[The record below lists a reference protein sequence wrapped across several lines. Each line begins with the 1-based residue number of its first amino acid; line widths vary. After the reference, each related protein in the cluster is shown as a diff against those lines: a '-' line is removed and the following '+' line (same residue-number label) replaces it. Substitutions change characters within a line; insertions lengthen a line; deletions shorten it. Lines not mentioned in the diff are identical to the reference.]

1 MKHSEIRKLMP
12 DYLEGDLDLDK
23 RALVDA
29 HLDECA
35 ECAFDI
41 DGMRQTLSLLHTL
54 SDPQPPSDLS
64 RRIMQRIEAGETRR
78 GWRERLEGLFGPLLE
93 PRILAPI
100 SAGALVLGSILD
112 IKLFTKLLVFVK
124 PYNITFYGVLTS
136 AILISL
142 LSTLTPYL
150 LKIVVDD
157 YLLLKNYEGMQTII
171 MIMMIVLFLEVIFM
185 YLFTYYANWLGQKV
199 IKNLRVDV
207 FQKILKFKMSF
218 FDKNAVG
225 RLVTRTVNDIETI
238 ASIFSQ
244 GLFMIIA
251 DILKMITVL
260 SVMTIIN
267 FELTLVVVSIFP
279 FLIYATRVFQKSM
292 KVAFEKVRREVA
304 NLNSFVQERISG
316 VKIVQIFNREQLE
329 INNFIDINI
338 KHRDAWL
345 RTVWIN
351 SIFFPLAEISTS
363 ICIGL
368 LVWYGGFNNLNGEN
382 ISLGTLFLFI
392 SMSGLLF
399 RPLRQIADRFNTL
412 QMGMVSTERIFKIL
426 EDDLEIKDNGRID
439 NTSFDGLIEFKN
451 VKFSYVKNQ
460 IVIDDISFKIQPGET
475 LAIVGPTG
483 SGKSTIINLITKFY
497 EIDSGSIYLDGNN
510 IDKFKLDNIRNK
522 VGVILQ
528 DVFMFADTIFNNIT
542 LFNKDISI
550 EDVERS
556 AKDLEIHDFILS
568 LPGGYDFNVSERGGT
583 LSSGQRQLLAFL
595 RVLVNNPDILILDEA
610 TSSIDSYSED
620 LIKKATKTITKDKTS
635 IIIAHRLSTVES
647 ADKIYLYGKW

>member
-1 MKHSEIRKLMP
+1 MEKIK
-12 DYLEGDLDLDK
+12 GN
-23 RALVDA
+23 
-29 HLDECA
+29 
-35 ECAFDI
+35 
-41 DGMRQTLSLLHTL
+41 
-54 SDPQPPSDLS
+54 
-64 RRIMQRIEAGETRR
+64 
-78 GWRERLEGLFGPLLE
+78 
-93 PRILAPI
+93 
-100 SAGALVLGSILD
+100 ILD

-157 YLLLKNYEGMQTII
+157 YLLLKNYEGMRSII
-171 MIMMIVLFLEVIFM
+171 MIMMVVLFLEVVFM

-251 DILKMITVL
+251 DILKMVTVL
-260 SVMTIIN
+260 TVMTIIN
-267 FELTLVVVSIFP
+267 FELTLVVISIFP

-329 INNFIDINI
+329 INNFNDINI
-338 KHRDAWL
+338 KHKDAWL

-426 EDDLEIKDNGRID
+426 EDDSEIKDNGKIEH
-439 NTSFDGLIEFKN
+439 TSFNGLIEFKN
-451 VKFSYVKNQ
+451 VKFSYVENQ
-460 IVIDDISFKIQPGET
+460 IVIDDISFKIHPGET

-497 EIDSGSIYLDGNN
+497 EIDSGRILIDGNN
-510 IDKFKLDNIRNK
+510 IDELKLDNIRNK

-595 RVLVNNPDILILDEA
+595 RVLVNNPDILILDED

-647 ADKIYLYGKW
+647 ADKIIYMENGKILEFGNHKELLNVDNGKFKKLYREQFIENELV

>member
-1 MKHSEIRKLMP
+1 MEKVK
-12 DYLEGDLDLDK
+12 GN
-23 RALVDA
+23 
-29 HLDECA
+29 
-35 ECAFDI
+35 
-41 DGMRQTLSLLHTL
+41 
-54 SDPQPPSDLS
+54 
-64 RRIMQRIEAGETRR
+64 
-78 GWRERLEGLFGPLLE
+78 
-93 PRILAPI
+93 
-100 SAGALVLGSILD
+100 ILD

-329 INNFIDINI
+329 INNFNDINI

-439 NTSFDGLIEFKN
+439 HTSFDGLIEFKN

-556 AKDLEIHDFILS
+556 AKDLEIHDFIIS
-568 LPGGYDFNVSERGGT
+568 LPGGYDFNVTERGGT

-647 ADKIYLYGKW
+647 ADKIIYMENGKILEFGNHKELLNIDNGKFKKLYREQFIENELV

>member
-1 MKHSEIRKLMP
+1 MEKVK
-12 DYLEGDLDLDK
+12 GN
-23 RALVDA
+23 
-29 HLDECA
+29 
-35 ECAFDI
+35 
-41 DGMRQTLSLLHTL
+41 
-54 SDPQPPSDLS
+54 
-64 RRIMQRIEAGETRR
+64 
-78 GWRERLEGLFGPLLE
+78 
-93 PRILAPI
+93 
-100 SAGALVLGSILD
+100 ILD

-316 VKIVQIFNREQLE
+316 IKIVQIFNREQLE
-329 INNFIDINI
+329 INNFNDINI

-368 LVWYGGFNNLNGEN
+368 LVWYGGFNNLNGES

-426 EDDLEIKDNGRID
+426 EDDSEIKDNGSID
-439 NTSFDGLIEFKN
+439 HTSFDGLIEFKN

-510 IDKFKLDNIRNK
+510 IDEFKLDNIRNK

-647 ADKIYLYGKW
+647 ADKIIYMENGKILEFGNHKELLNIDNGKFKKLYREQFIENELV

>member
-1 MKHSEIRKLMP
+1 MEKVKGKI
-12 DYLEGDLDLDK
+12 
-23 RALVDA
+23 
-29 HLDECA
+29 
-35 ECAFDI
+35 F
-41 DGMRQTLSLLHTL
+41 
-54 SDPQPPSDLS
+54 
-64 RRIMQRIEAGETRR
+64 
-78 GWRERLEGLFGPLLE
+78 
-93 PRILAPI
+93 
-100 SAGALVLGSILD
+100 D

-150 LKIVVDD
+150 LKVVVDD
-157 YLLLKNYEGMQTII
+157 YLLLKNYDGMQSIIQI
-171 MIMMIVLFLEVIFM
+171 MIAVLFLEVVFM
-185 YLFTYYANWLGQKV
+185 FLFTYYANWLGQKV
-199 IKNLRVDV
+199 IKNLRVKV
-207 FQKILKFKMSF
+207 FDKILKFKMSF

-251 DILKMITVL
+251 DILKMVTVL
-260 SVMTIIN
+260 TVMTIIN
-267 FELTLVVVSIFP
+267 LELTIVVVSIFP
-279 FLIYATRVFQKSM
+279 ILIYATRIFQKSM
-292 KVAFEKVRREVA
+292 KVAFESVRKEVA

-316 VKIVQIFNREQLE
+316 VKIVQIFNREHLE
-329 INNFIDINI
+329 IKNFKEINI

-351 SIFFPLAEISTS
+351 SIFFPIAEISTS

-368 LVWYGGFNNLNGEN
+368 LVWWGGFNNLNGET

-426 EDDLEIKDNGRID
+426 EDDLEITDNGNIEKS
-439 NTSFDGLIEFKN
+439 SFDGLIEFKN
-451 VKFSYVKNQ
+451 VSFSYIKNQ
-460 IVIDDISFKIQPGET
+460 LVIDDISFIINPGET
-475 LAIVGPTG
+475 TAIVGPTG
-483 SGKSTIINLITKFY
+483 SGKTTITNLITKFY
-497 EIDSGSIYLDGNN
+497 EIDSGTILIDRKN
-510 IDKFKLDNIRNK
+510 INEFKLESLRKKI
-522 VGVILQ
+522 GVILQ
-528 DVFMFADTIFNNIT
+528 DVFLFADTIYNNIT
-542 LFNKDISI
+542 LFNNEISI
-550 EDVERS
+550 KDVEKA
-556 AKDLEIHDFILS
+556 AKDLEIHDFIMS
-568 LPGGYDFNVSERGGT
+568 LPGGYDFNVSERGST
-583 LSSGQRQLLAFL
+583 LSAGQKQLIAFL

-620 LIKKATKTITKDKTS
+620 LIKNATNKITKGKTS

-647 ADKIYLYGKW
+647 ADKIIYMENGKILEYGNHKELLNIPKGKFKRLYEEQFMETELV

>member
-1 MKHSEIRKLMP
+1 
-12 DYLEGDLDLDK
+12 LEKVKGN
-23 RALVDA
+23 
-29 HLDECA
+29 
-35 ECAFDI
+35 
-41 DGMRQTLSLLHTL
+41 
-54 SDPQPPSDLS
+54 
-64 RRIMQRIEAGETRR
+64 
-78 GWRERLEGLFGPLLE
+78 
-93 PRILAPI
+93 
-100 SAGALVLGSILD
+100 ILD

-157 YLLLKNYEGMQTII
+157 YLLLKNYEGMRSII
-171 MIMMIVLFLEVIFM
+171 MIMMVVLFLEVVFM

-251 DILKMITVL
+251 DILKMVTVL
-260 SVMTIIN
+260 TVMIIIN
-267 FELTLVVVSIFP
+267 LELTLVVVSIFP

-329 INNFIDINI
+329 IKNFNDINI
-338 KHRDAWL
+338 NHRDAWL

-399 RPLRQIADRFNTL
+399 RPIRQIADRFNTL

-426 EDDLEIKDNGRID
+426 EDDSEIKDNGKIEQ
-439 NTSFDGLIEFKN
+439 TSFNGLIEFKN
-451 VKFSYVKNQ
+451 VKFSYVENQ
-460 IVIDDISFKIQPGET
+460 IVIDDISFKIHPGET

-497 EIDSGSIYLDGNN
+497 EIDSGRILIDGNN
-510 IDKFKLDNIRNK
+510 IDELKLDNIRNK

-542 LFNKDISI
+542 LFNKDISL
-550 EDVERS
+550 EDVKKS

-568 LPGGYDFNVSERGGT
+568 LPGGYNFNVSERGGT
-583 LSSGQRQLLAFL
+583 LSSGQKQLLAFL

-620 LIKKATKTITKDKTS
+620 LIKRATKKITKDKTS

-647 ADKIYLYGKW
+647 ADKIIYMENGKILEFGNHKELLNIANGKFKKLYREQFIENELV